1 MTRVGRVGQDFA
13 LPLPNADRMDA
24 RSERIAKRFE
34 PWLIVVTLL
43 VVPVLIL
50 QGSDVGKPWRT
61 IADVGDWV
69 IWLAFL
75 VELVVMLAVVPD
87 RKRWLAAHPLD
98 VAIVVLTPPFAA
110 WLLQSVRVLRLLRL
124 VRLLRLA
131 GLARTVFSLAGVRY
145 AALLAVLTALAGAQ
159 AFSTAE
165 KVPTDDALYWSIST
179 MTTVGYGDV
188 TPSTDAGRAIA
199 VAVMLVGIGF
209 VAVLTGAIAQRF
221 IAPTEEA
228 VLMGERE
235 LRDRLDAIAARLDR
249 IEASLRD

>member
-1 MTRVGRVGQDFA
+1 ME
-13 LPLPNADRMDA
+13 A

-34 PWLIVVTLL
+34 PWLIVATLA

-50 QGSDVGKPWRT
+50 QASNVGEPWRT
-61 IADVGDWV
+61 IADVGDWL

-75 VELVVMLAVVPD
+75 AELVVMLVVVPN
-87 RKRWLAAHPLD
+87 RRRWLTDHPVD

-110 WLLQSVRVLRLLRL
+110 GLLQSVRLLRLLRL

-131 GLARTVFSLAGVRY
+131 GLMRSVFSLAGVRY
-145 AALLAVLTALAGAQ
+145 AALLAVLTAVAGAE

-165 KVPTDDALYWSIST
+165 GVPKNDALYWSLTT

-188 TPSTDAGRAIA
+188 TPETDIGRVIA

-221 IAPTEEA
+221 IAPAEEEA
-228 VLMGERE
+228 TMDRRE
-235 LRDRLDAIAARLDR
+235 LRERLDAIATRLDR
-249 IEASLRD
+249 LERVDAP